1 MGRRLGLVI
10 GVNSYQDGAF
20 QPLQYAE
27 TDARAIAQWLV
38 NSQGGNWSPSDVQ
51 LVQGAYATSE
61 LVETLITQ
69 LCVNVAGPGDIVFV
83 YFAGHAFLDG
93 VNGDGYLA
101 LANTRFEQPNTGIHL
116 PTLTQQS
123 MGRSRAAHVVFILD
137 CFQTGQLWSKLRAS
151 PYDNRPLIGPNI
163 LNALQQTGDR
173 LILCAC
179 RGNEFA
185 QEAGE
190 KNLGVFAYQAIL
202 GLCGPASDSASGQ
215 ITLQRLHAF
224 LFSSLGEQQRPQLFG
239 QERTP
244 LVLVGEMPAAPIAAQ
259 QSGQLPHIQ
268 SGQLPAAFSPGVS
281 QSSPRQTASLG
292 ILMGQAAQSAAATA
306 QLSPSTTGQLKFSAA
321 EQQCDILLRQAR
333 QSMQLQNPA
342 EAFNYVEHALVIAPT
357 NTSALI
363 LKGQILGSVGRFQEA
378 LNEVERVLRIDSNNA
393 LGWSMRAA
401 LLSNMGQYQMALQ
414 AVEHSLE
421 LDPNNPETYSVKT
434 SIMGQIA
441 SYQSQSNSKKL
452 MVPPQKKPGGA
463 ASFFIGMGLQFLGL
477 ALGIA
482 GLALPIL
489 LPRLPLVLALALQS
503 LGLAILCVN
512 AARGSYLYGFSRFF
526 LTIFTSG
533 ITAAMLG
540 SGAFFGGV
548 NKIGTGRVYGMI
560 LHNPAILVPS
570 LFVGLW
576 LAAATAIPLLLG
588 LFGLIGGLIVGVRRK
603 KR

>member
-20 QPLQYAE
+20 QSLQYAE

-69 LCVNVAGPGDIVFV
+69 LCVNVAGPGDLVFV
-83 YFAGHAFLDG
+83 YFAGHAFLDD
-93 VNGDGYLA
+93 VNGEGYLA
-101 LANTRFEQPNTGIHL
+101 LANTRFQQPNTGIHL

-123 MGRSRAAHVVFILD
+123 MGRSRAAHVVFMLD
-137 CFQTGQLWSKLRAS
+137 CFQTGQLWSKRRVS
-151 PYDNRPLIGPNI
+151 PFDNRPLIGPNI

-185 QEAGE
+185 QEVGE
-190 KNLGVFAYQAIL
+190 RNLGVFAYQAIL
-202 GLCGPASDSASGQ
+202 GLCGPASDPASGQ

-244 LVLVGEMPAAPIAAQ
+244 LVLVGEMPAMPIAAQ

-268 SGQLPAAFSPGVS
+268 SGQLPAAFSPGVP
-281 QSSPRQTASLG
+281 QSSPRQTASQGL
-292 ILMGQAAQSAAATA
+292 LMGQAAQGAAATA

-321 EQQCDILLRQAR
+321 EQQCDMLLRQAR
-333 QSMQLQNPA
+333 QSIQLQNPA
-342 EAFNYVEHALVIAPT
+342 EAFNYVEQALVIAPT
-357 NTSALI
+357 NATALI
-363 LKGQILGSVGRFQEA
+363 LKGQILGSVGRYQEA
-378 LNEVERVLRIDSNNA
+378 LNEVEQVLRIDSNNA

-401 LLSNMGQYQMALQ
+401 LLSNLGQYQMALQ

-452 MVPPQKKPGGA
+452 IVPPRKKPGGA

-489 LPRLPLVLALALQS
+489 LPRLPLALALALQS

-526 LTIFTSG
+526 LTIFTCG

-540 SGAFFGGV
+540 GGAFFGGV

-560 LHNPAILVPS
+560 LHHPAILVPS